1 MQMARLI
8 GTTVLRRKFRRVRAI
23 AGDRRARLDPA
34 AAAARA
40 SLAAMVAL
48 ILSCFFIW
56 GGGGGLAWAQTAGV
70 EDLGSPVHHVVVTL
84 HKSRTLR
91 VDRPFSTTVIGS
103 PEIADVLPMTD
114 TTFYVQG
121 KRGGTTNISV
131 FDWERHLLAVI
142 DLEVTPDTATLHSN
156 IVATTGGENINVTSA
171 NGQVV
176 LSGEAN
182 DAVGAARAVEVAKGL
197 SPNAPVINALRIS
210 PSQQVM
216 LKVRILEVDRSAGRD
231 LGVNWFGANKYGLGV
246 SGLGA
251 LPNSATAVQ
260 STLTTSSTGTGGVAS
275 TTANIAG
282 NSIGV
287 SGSSVASSSGTSL
300 TGVPLLSSVFP
311 GAAATA
317 APFGALLAQVINT
330 HGLQIDTLI
339 SALEEKGLVKSLAEP
354 DLVALGR
361 DGEVSGGRRDC
372 GPRRPAELRRN
383 NGHDRV
389 EELWRRLGVH
399 PDRAQRQHHQ
409 FAARSLGVRARHRA
423 CHSGQWHSRSG
434 DHRPRS
440 AYFGG
445 ASGWA
450 KLRHRRPSAGAIQRG
465 HFADSLAR
473 QRAGPWR
480 PVPLDQL
487 PKTGE
492 RPCGH
497 RLPAHR
503 AAGAARPAAGDAV
516 RHHAAGQRHRPLP
529 HGRYGKGEALH
540 RLCGER
546 RRSEWA
552 LWPYPSSEVM
562 RCKAGAT
569 G

>member
-40 SLAAMVAL
+40 SLAAMVAP

-121 KRGGTTNISV
+121 KRVGTTNISV

-216 LKVRILEVDRSAGRD
+216 KVRILEVDRSAGRD

-354 DLVALGR
+354 DLVALSGETAKFLAGGEIAVPVVQPSSGGTTVTIEWKNYGVGLAFTPTVLNGSIINLRLERSVSELDTAHAILVNGTLIPGIIDREVHTSVELR
-361 DGEVSGGRRDC
+361 DGQSFAIAGLLQAQSNEDISQIPWLGNVPILGALFRSTNYQKQESDLVVIVSPHIVRPAPPGQRLATPFDTTLQANDIDLFLMGDTERVKRYTDYVASGGGLN
-372 GPRRPAELRRN
+372 GPY
-383 NGHDRV
+383 GHI
-389 EELWRRLGVH
+389 L
-399 PDRAQRQHHQ
+399 Q
-409 FAARSLGVRARHRA
+409 
-423 CHSGQWHSRSG
+423 
-434 DHRPRS
+434 
-440 AYFGG
+440 
-445 ASGWA
+445 A
-450 KLRHRRPSAGAIQRG
+450 K
-465 HFADSLAR
+465 
-473 QRAGPWR
+473 
-480 PVPLDQL
+480 
-487 PKTGE
+487 
-492 RPCGH
+492 
-497 RLPAHR
+497 
-503 AAGAARPAAGDAV
+503 
-516 RHHAAGQRHRPLP
+516 
-529 HGRYGKGEALH
+529 
-540 RLCGER
+540 
-546 RRSEWA
+546 
-552 LWPYPSSEVM
+552 
-562 RCKAGAT
+562 
-569 G
+569 